1 MRILIA
7 GETYFPASN
16 GQAIFMVNL
25 AEGLARRDH
34 DVLAVVPSERGDA
47 YQTERNGVRIW
58 AVQSAQWG
66 SVHSGVLV
74 SLFPRKAVRRIF
86 DTFQPDVVHI
96 NDHYPLARSVLREAR
111 RRGIKTIGTNH
122 FMPENIAPYVRWLS
136 RFEGLF
142 DWIVWRWVL
151 NGYNKLDAATA
162 PSKTAANILIEQGLK
177 VPIYPISCGV
187 SLKRFRPDPS
197 LDRCACRQ
205 QFGLKPD
212 ATVFVFVGRVDAEK
226 RVDVLLN
233 ALHHLDRDDIQLAV
247 AGKGAARDGLEA
259 LVRELNLGERVHFL
273 GFVPDADLPKLLN
286 CADIFVM
293 PSEAELLS
301 IATLEAMASGRPILA
316 ARARALP
323 ELVSEG
329 KNGYLFQ
336 PGDAR
341 DAAHYMGLLTDE
353 RERWAEMGAVSLK
366 RAEWHSISNTV
377 QSYETLYAALVP
389 RSKMPHVSLNLGLFR
404 QARRHV
410 RESVDQEA
418 R

>member
-25 AEGLARRDH
+25 AEGLARH
-34 DVLAVVPSERGDA
+34 NHEVLAVVPSERGGA
-47 YQTERNGVRIW
+47 YQIDRNGVRIW

-74 SLFPRKAVRRIF
+74 SLFPRKAVRHIF
-86 DTFQPDVVHI
+86 DSFQPDVVHI

-111 RRGIKTIGTNH
+111 LRGIKAIGTNH

-136 RFEGLF
+136 RFEALF
-142 DWIVWRWVL
+142 DWITWRWVL
-151 NGYNKLDAATA
+151 NGYNRLDVATA
-162 PSKTAANILIEQGLK
+162 PSKTAAGILVEQGLK
-177 VPIYPISCGV
+177 VPVYPISCGV
-187 SLKRFRPDPS
+187 SLKRFRPDAS
-197 LDRCACRQ
+197 LDRRECRQ
-205 QFGLKPD
+205 HFGLERD

-226 RVDVLLN
+226 RVDVLLR
-233 ALHHLDRDDIQLAV
+233 ALHHLGRDDIQLAV
-247 AGKGAARDGLEA
+247 AGKGAARDDLETLA
-259 LVRELNLGERVHFL
+259 RELNVGEQVRFL
-273 GFVPDADLPKLLN
+273 GYVPDEDLPKLLN

-301 IATLEAMASGRPILA
+301 IATLEAMACGRPVLA

-323 ELVSEG
+323 ELVKEG
-329 KNGYLFQ
+329 KNGYLFK

-341 DAAHYMGLLTDE
+341 EAAHYMGLLADDTQ
-353 RERWAEMGAVSLK
+353 RWAEMGAASLK
-366 RAEWHSISNTV
+366 KVQWHGLSNTV

-389 RSKMPHVSLNLGLFR
+389 KSSLPHVSLNLRLLR
-404 QARRHV
+404 RARRRS
-410 RESVDQEA
+410 REPVDQET

>member
-25 AEGLARRDH
+25 AEGLARRNH
-34 DVLAVVPSERGDA
+34 DVLAVVPSEQGHA

-74 SLFPRKAVRRIF
+74 SLFPRKAVRQVF
-86 DTFQPDVVHI
+86 DSFQPDVVHI

-111 RRGIKTIGTNH
+111 LRGIKVIGTNH

-136 RFEGLF
+136 RFEALF
-142 DWIVWRWVL
+142 DWVAWRWVL
-151 NGYNKLDAATA
+151 NGYNRLDVATA
-162 PSKTAANILIEQGLK
+162 PSKTAADILVEQGLK
-177 VPIYPISCGV
+177 VPVYPISCGV

-197 LDRCACRQ
+197 LDRRACRQ
-205 QFGLKPD
+205 RFGLSPD

-226 RVDVLLN
+226 RLDVLLR

-247 AGKGAARDGLEA
+247 AGKGAARDDLDA
-259 LVRELNLGERVHFL
+259 LARELNLGERVHFL
-273 GFVPDADLPKLLN
+273 GYVPDEDLPKLLN
-286 CADIFVM
+286 CSDIFVM

-301 IATLEAMASGRPILA
+301 IATLEAMASGRPVLA

-323 ELVSEG
+323 ELVNEG
-329 KNGYLFQ
+329 SNGYLFQ

-341 DAAHYMGLLTDE
+341 DAARYMGLLADQ
-353 RERWAEMGAVSLK
+353 RQRWAEMGAASLK
-366 RAEWHSISNTV
+366 KVQWHGLGNTV

-389 RSKMPHVSLNLGLFR
+389 QSRLPHVWLNLGLL
-404 QARRHV
+404 RRTKRRV
-410 RESVDQEA
+410 RESVDPEA